1 MPASTFRRQDLA
13 QRLAAQILDAPAASA
28 ARSGLFLAAP
38 RRTGK
43 STFIREDL
51 RPALQERG
59 AVTLYADLWEDR
71 KADPGDII
79 VGVIRQALASLQPA
93 LARVARSLGI
103 ESASVG
109 AVKLSLDRIGLGKD
123 VSLTAALVAL
133 SDEVRRPIVLIID
146 EAQHAITSSA
156 GSEALFALK
165 AARDELNSS
174 KHHGLRIVATG
185 SNQDKLAMLRGS
197 KDQPFFGAPL
207 VPFPPLGRDFIAW
220 FCQNVN
226 LPAALDPD
234 NTYALFEQAGW
245 RPEILGAATDVLR
258 FDLAT
263 TSTNM
268 TERFEQ
274 AVREQIASANAE
286 SLRVVHS
293 LPPLQSAVLR
303 VAAEQA
309 QHYAPFEAQTMKQ
322 YARRLKAAGAANATT
337 PDNTNVQQAL
347 IALQDKGLVWRAAR
361 GVYALEDGS
370 LAALL
375 LTETPTRSTPR
386 KRAQRQK

>member
-1 MPASTFRRQDLA
+1 MTASTFRRQDLA
-13 QRLAAQILDAPAASA
+13 QRLAAQILEAPAASA

-51 RPALQERG
+51 RPALQARG

-103 ESASVG
+103 GSASVG

-207 VPFPPLGRDFIAW
+207 VPFPPLERDFIVW
-220 FCQNVN
+220 FCQNVS
-226 LPAALDPD
+226 LPASLDPD
-234 NTYALFEQAGW
+234 RTYALFEQAGW
-245 RPEILGAATDVLR
+245 RPEILGAAADVLR

-263 TSTNM
+263 TPSNVA
-268 TERFEQ
+268 ERFEQ

-286 SLRVVHS
+286 TLRVVHS
-293 LPPLQSAVLR
+293 LPPLQSVVLR

-309 QHYAPFEAQTMKQ
+309 ERYAPFEAQTMKQ
-322 YARRLKAAGAANATT
+322 YARFLKAAGAANAST
-337 PDNTNVQQAL
+337 PDNTNVQHAL
-347 IALQDKGLVWRAAR
+347 SALQEKGLVWRAAR

-375 LTETPTRSTPR
+375 LSEMPARAAPR